1 MVDVD
6 SLLDT
11 EFRHKHIKGSVQ
23 DADDLGLPDDRAV
36 ALREVRDQD
45 AKIQVRRLL
54 LSELSRIALTVI

>member
-1 MVDVD
+1 MDT
-6 SLLDT
+6 LLDA
-11 EFRHKHIKGSVQ
+11 ELGDEYIEGSIQ